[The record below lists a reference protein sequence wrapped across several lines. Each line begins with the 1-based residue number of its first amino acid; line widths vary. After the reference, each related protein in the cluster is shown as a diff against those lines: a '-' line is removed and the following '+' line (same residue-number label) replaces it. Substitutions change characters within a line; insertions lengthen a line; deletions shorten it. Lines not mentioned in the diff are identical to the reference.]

1 MLKYKKA
8 KVWELMVNDIY
19 RGDIGNIINRV
30 YYRGMHSDDSFSLTM
45 IDKRDK
51 SYQRYS
57 FSYPNET
64 QKIVLDFR
72 KETTIHV
79 KKATP
84 NSIEYYVEQK
94 PFER

>member
-1 MLKYKKA
+1 MSKYKTT
-8 KVWELMVNDIY
+8 KVDELMVNDIY
-19 RGDIGNIINRV
+19 GGDIGNIVNRV
-30 YYRGMHSDDSFSLTM
+30 YYRGMYSVDSFSLTI

-51 SYQRYS
+51 SYQRHS
-57 FSYPNET
+57 FSFPNET

-72 KETTIHV
+72 KETAIHI